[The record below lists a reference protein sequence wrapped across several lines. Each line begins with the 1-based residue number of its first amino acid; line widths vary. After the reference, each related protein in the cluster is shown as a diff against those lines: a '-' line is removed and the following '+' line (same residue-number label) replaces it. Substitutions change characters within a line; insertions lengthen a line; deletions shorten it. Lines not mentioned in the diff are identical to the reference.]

1 MVVTQYND
9 NRVICRAAGN
19 KWYVGDTSAP
29 ILLRHYAAF
38 EEMGT
43 AFCNAGKCVM
53 RTLIG
58 LPESQFI
65 YAPMNFDTYDDCSL
79 RGFRELKRKL
89 KKNIK
94 EIKESIRQAR
104 KDNSYDLVDIYKV
117 ELKKF
122 KKDLNDL
129 KKATKQGLISSSK
142 SRPLDEGDPIKK
154 ETNKIRMRKLRA
166 IKAMKKAG
174 LVDEAED
181 LDRCYDVTSRSVVFY
196 ASESDY
202 IWTAE
207 RINVPE

>member
-19 KWYVGDTSAP
+19 KWYVGDASTP
-29 ILLRHYAAF
+29 LLFKHFKAF

-43 AFCNAGKCVM
+43 AFRNPGKCVM

-65 YAPMNFDTYDDCSL
+65 YAPQNFDTYDDCSL

-129 KKATKQGLISSSK
+129 KKATKQDLISSSK
-142 SRPLDEGDPIKK
+142 ARPLDEGDPIKK

-207 RINVPE
+207 SINVPE